1 VGRQHSGRPDL
12 SPPSVFTYKYR
23 GGEHKKRGQGKE
35 EKEERGEKERK
46 KKQRE
51 VERKKNEKKNR
62 EKVRR
67 KKQRRSCHQ
76 HRPRLEPPPSLAITD
91 DWGWVSLLQL
101 KTLPLF
107 LLLSFL
113 PLPCRTCMVHA
124 SVGEVKMVT
133 VLIHSNHLMW
143 LGSWILGWVRSNP
156 TMVGRV
162 RPSKKN
168 ICLKFYD
175 FQAFCFKLF
184 CLISVCILCHKT
196 TKNPILKHLV
206 FVNLKKKFE
215 ERKKCFCVTA
225 KCLKAKKKS
234 YCVFIHQKTMF

>member
-1 VGRQHSGRPDL
+1 
-12 SPPSVFTYKYR
+12 
-23 GGEHKKRGQGKE
+23 
-35 EKEERGEKERK
+35 
-46 KKQRE
+46 
-51 VERKKNEKKNR
+51 
-62 EKVRR
+62 
-67 KKQRRSCHQ
+67 
-76 HRPRLEPPPSLAITD
+76 
-91 DWGWVSLLQL
+91 
-101 KTLPLF
+101 
-107 LLLSFL
+107 LLSFL

-196 TKNPILKHLV
+196 TKKSDIKTPS
-206 FVNLKKKFE
+206 FRQLKKKIW
-215 ERKKCFCVTA
+215 RKK
-225 KCLKAKKKS
+225 K
-234 YCVFIHQKTMF
+234 MFLCYGQVSQS

>member
-1 VGRQHSGRPDL
+1 
-12 SPPSVFTYKYR
+12 
-23 GGEHKKRGQGKE
+23 
-35 EKEERGEKERK
+35 
-46 KKQRE
+46 
-51 VERKKNEKKNR
+51 
-62 EKVRR
+62 
-67 KKQRRSCHQ
+67 
-76 HRPRLEPPPSLAITD
+76 
-91 DWGWVSLLQL
+91 
-101 KTLPLF
+101 
-107 LLLSFL
+107 LLSFL

-206 FVNLKKKFE
+206 FVNLKKNLKKEKNVFVLRPSVSKLKKNHIVFSYTKKQCFNMHFGFNNQFIKVKRTLTKILKTTKILFCLSFSIRGTTLHVIRILDIKFFFQTL
-215 ERKKCFCVTA
+215 ERLGFTP
-225 KCLKAKKKS
+225 LR
-234 YCVFIHQKTMF
+234 